1 MIRKILFLTL
11 FIFTTTCSP
20 SNKEN
25 NTPEELG
32 KTIYKAFLN
41 NNIEEYKKYIM
52 TAEDFIKLLD
62 SSSYSEKKK
71 AKYIIKYN
79 EDIPVMYKQIV
90 NDFTLVRDEAKNN
103 MIDWGKIEF
112 DKIEY
117 KDGKTTYMQYAYIN
131 LIFNFKGTK
140 YFIRLNDC
148 LNTERGWLISGN
160 VYLSV
165 YPVY

>member
-1 MIRKILFLTL
+1 MIKKILILMLIT
-11 FIFTTTCSP
+11 ITVNCAP
-20 SNKEN
+20 NPKEN
-25 NTPEELG
+25 ETPEQLG
-32 KTIYKAFLN
+32 KIIYNSFLN
-41 NNIEEYKKYIM
+41 DSIEVFKKYIM
-52 TAEDFIKLLD
+52 TADDFIKLLD

-71 AKYIIKYN
+71 EKFVKKYN
-79 EDIPVMYKQIV
+79 EDIPVIFNQIV
-90 NDFTLVRDEAKNN
+90 ENFSEVKTEAKTN
-103 MIDWGKIEF
+103 MIDWKNIEF

-117 KDGKTTYMQYAYIN
+117 KDGRSTYMHYAYVN
-131 LIFNFKGTK
+131 LVFNYKGTK

>member
-1 MIRKILFLTL
+1 MIRKILFFTL
-11 FIFTTTCSP
+11 FIFTATCSP
-20 SNKEN
+20 NNKGN

-32 KTIYKAFLN
+32 ITIFQSFLN
-41 NNIEEYKKYIM
+41 NNIEEFKKYIM
-52 TAEDFIKLLD
+52 TADDFIKLLD

-79 EDIPVMYKQIV
+79 NDIPVIYKQIV
-90 NDFTLVRDEAKNN
+90 NDFTLVKDEAKNN
-103 MIDWGKIEF
+103 KIDWDKIEF
-112 DKIEY
+112 EKIEY
-117 KDGKTTYMQYAYIN
+117 KDGRSIYMRYAHIN
-131 LIFNFKGTK
+131 LIFNYNGTK

-148 LNTERGWLISGN
+148 LNTARGWLISGN